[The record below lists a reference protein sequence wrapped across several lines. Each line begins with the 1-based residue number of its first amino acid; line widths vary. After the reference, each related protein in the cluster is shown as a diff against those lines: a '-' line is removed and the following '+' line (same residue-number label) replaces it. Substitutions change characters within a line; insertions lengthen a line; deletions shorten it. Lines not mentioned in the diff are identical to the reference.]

1 MFDLSRINFDKLKT
15 IEVDVR
21 HDRPL
26 LTVVPTIRAC
36 LICNHVH
43 AHARA
48 HGTIIEVLKRERL
61 V

>member
-36 LICNHVH
+36 LIMCMHM
-43 AHARA
+43 RA

>member
-26 LTVVPTIRAC
+26 LTVVPTRRAC

-48 HGTIIEVLKRERL
+48 RMELLLKC
-61 V
+61 